1 MVAQA
6 RSRVEAVDAS
16 SLLQPLRAVWH
27 RGGAQR
33 QRRGPI
39 QVPGVGDVGEVFG
52 EDGRS
57 GQLVLADAVRVRP
70 GAGAQLTDPDAA
82 IAGADEDGAVSAA
95 HDGAGTG
102 PLAGVDPCG
111 VRVEDP

>member
-1 MVAQA
+1 VVAQA

-16 SLLQPLRAVWH
+16 SLRQPLRAVWH

-57 GQLVLADAVRVRP
+57 GQLVADAVGV